1 MGGSGAYQKPSL
13 SEAERS
19 KNADEFTFFFAKF
32 LSQRLVFFPPIN
44 QWGSLALLWDA
55 EFLHS
60 LLFQQKEVSYQW
72 GWGRVEKLLSE
83 AAGLDIKLKD
93 SVS

>member
-32 LSQRLVFFPPIN
+32 LSQRLVFFPPLIN
-44 QWGSLALLWDA
+44 GGA
-55 EFLHS
+55 
-60 LLFQQKEVSYQW
+60 
-72 GWGRVEKLLSE
+72 
-83 AAGLDIKLKD
+83 
-93 SVS
+93 

>member
-32 LSQRLVFFPPIN
+32 LSQRLVFFPPLIN
-44 QWGSLALLWDA
+44 G
-55 EFLHS
+55 
-60 LLFQQKEVSYQW
+60 
-72 GWGRVEKLLSE
+72 
-83 AAGLDIKLKD
+83 AA
-93 SVS
+93 